1 MNEMFNFPQQLSE
14 AIDVHFFGKG
24 ESADVLGENIVSLNQ
39 VHGNNVVIVQSPSWR
54 EKEADAALTDQLDLT
69 LTIRIAD
76 CQAFV
81 VYAPNQHVIGVIH
94 AGWKGLVNGVIPSTL
109 NKMKDE
115 WNIDLSTVLVGSGPS
130 LCMECAEFT
139 DPREELPGI
148 DPQFF
153 HGRHADLRSIADDQ
167 LMQCGVLREHI
178 ERHPDCTKC
187 RPDLYYSY
195 RGGDKDKVIQGC
207 ANTLAVKLKIDN

>member
-1 MNEMFNFPQQLSE
+1 MITFPLLQDQP
-14 AIDVHFFGKG
+14 IDVRFFGKG

-81 VYAPNQHVIGVIH
+81 VYAPHQHVIGVIH
-94 AGWKGLVNGVIPSTL
+94 AGWKGLVNGVIPAAL

-115 WNIDLSTVLVGSGPS
+115 WNVDLSTVLVGSGPS

-139 DPREELPGI
+139 DPTNELPGI
-148 DPQFF
+148 DPLFF
-153 HGRHADLRSIADDQ
+153 IDRHVALVSIAVKQ
-167 LMQCGVLREHI
+167 MTQCGVIPEHI
-178 ERHPDCTKC
+178 EHSKGCTKC
-187 RPDLYYSY
+187 NPDTYWTY
-195 RGGDKDKVIQGC
+195 RGGDRD
-207 ANTLAVKLKIDN
+207 AVKKGSTNILTCRLKQRK